1 MAGKKPIWYVT
12 FPLSQYRGDVKA
24 MAVNAGLRIVDAV
37 FDAGDGAKNT
47 PALELVNAPPKPAT
61 KPKTVKPKAD
71 DADS

>member
-12 FPLSQYRGDVKA
+12 FPLSQYRGDIKA
-24 MAVNAGLRIVDAV
+24 MAASAGLRIVDAE

-47 PALELVNAPPKPAT
+47 PALELVNAPQKPAN
-61 KPKTVKPKAD
+61 KPKTVKQKSD